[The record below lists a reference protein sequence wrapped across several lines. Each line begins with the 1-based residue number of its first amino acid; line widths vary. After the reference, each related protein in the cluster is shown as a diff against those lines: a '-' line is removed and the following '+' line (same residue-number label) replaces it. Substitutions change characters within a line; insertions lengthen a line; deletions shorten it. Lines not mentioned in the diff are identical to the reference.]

1 MIGTVITLITC
12 KHWSMGLIS
21 YDSPQWRII
30 LLKDLHHLLQLSLSL
45 VRSFTL
51 TLCSFLPHYS
61 SSSFVGSFRSLSLS
75 LSLMLSLRFF
85 DSSVLSHLS
94 FIPSL
99 LGLISCFVLWI
110 GRFRFHFPPL
120 HSFSCSTSPLISMK
134 IRMEGVRKEEVGGWR
149 PGGEMMKMTCLCNLG
164 LCWYAVITWRR
175 RRNGNLI
182 GQWQSCW
189 QSTIFFKEKHQ
200 CCCHC
205 CKTVVS
211 QVTRV
216 LLTLPQNQQLEE
228 QPEGYCC

>member
-1 MIGTVITLITC
+1 MTV
-12 KHWSMGLIS
+12 HSG
-21 YDSPQWRII
+21 
-30 LLKDLHHLLQLSLSL
+30 
-45 VRSFTL
+45 V
-51 TLCSFLPHYS
+51 S
-61 SSSFVGSFRSLSLS
+61 SSWKTCITSSNCHFHSFVLSPSLFALSSHIIPPPLLLVHSNISLSLS
-75 LSLMLSLRFF
+75 LSLTLSLRFF

-94 FIPSL
+94 FIPSP

-164 LCWYAVITWRR
+164 LCWYAVITRRR

-216 LLTLPQNQQLEE
+216 LLMLPQNQQLEE